1 MVNSRCGEFVNVTI
15 LVPAVFG
22 CPRAEVAGDFTAWF
36 PVAMRHESDGSFSF
50 AVRLERDRRWRYRFR
65 LDGVTWI
72 NDPAA
77 NDYVRCAD
85 GSAVS
90 VLET

>member
-1 MVNSRCGEFVNVTI
+1 MVITRRGEFVDVTVF
-15 LVPAVFG
+15 VPAAFG
-22 CPRAEVAGDFTAWF
+22 CRRAEVAGDFTAWF
-36 PVAMRHESDGSFSF
+36 PVVMRREDDRTFSF

-72 NDPAA
+72 NDPTA

>member
-1 MVNSRCGEFVNVTI
+1 MVISRCGEFVDVTVFVTA
-15 LVPAVFG
+15 LFG
-22 CPRAEVAGDFTAWF
+22 CRRAEVAGDFTAWF
-36 PVAMRHESDGSFSF
+36 PVVMRREDDRTFSF

-72 NDPAA
+72 NDPTA